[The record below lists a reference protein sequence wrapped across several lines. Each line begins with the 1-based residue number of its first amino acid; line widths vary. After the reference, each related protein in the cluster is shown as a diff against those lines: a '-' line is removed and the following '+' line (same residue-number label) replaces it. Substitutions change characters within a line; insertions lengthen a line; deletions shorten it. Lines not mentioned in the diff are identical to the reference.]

1 MSRNEDVYTIAD
13 DQILESMRRE
23 LERKGTMRPAPPSP
37 ESMAEGAQ
45 NGAARSRIRYAQPP
59 ATGSRA
65 LLAST
70 LSLFICGAGQ
80 AYNGQGQMGALL
92 FLTETFVVALNWSL
106 SRMWPEAKELADI
119 FGVTDLQ
126 IFLTV
131 ATLDFLLVFLAMA
144 AVHQAYRRAER
155 DDGPFGG
162 KDNPILSG
170 LASLII
176 PGWGQ
181 LVNGQ
186 PGKAVMFLFC
196 GLTGVFTLVLLLFTP
211 FLAMLNEVNAW
222 RNLSTQLN
230 TGVAAVLA
238 AAGLI
243 WILSIYDAMLV
254 AGFRRRM
261 S

>member
-13 DQILESMRRE
+13 DQILESMRKE
-23 LERKGTMRPAPPSP
+23 LERKGAMRPAPAST
-37 ESMAEGAQ
+37 SDGAPR
-45 NGAARSRIRYAQPP
+45 ATSRSKIRYAQPP
-59 ATGSRA
+59 ASGSRA

-70 LSLFICGAGQ
+70 MSLFICGAGQ

-92 FLTETFVVALNWSL
+92 FLTETFLVALNWSL
-106 SRMWPEAKELADI
+106 CRMWPEVKELADV

-126 IFLTV
+126 ILLTM
-131 ATLDFLLVFLAMA
+131 ATLDFLLVFLAMT
-144 AVHQAYRRAER
+144 AVYQAYRQAER
-155 DDGPFGG
+155 DDGQFGG

-170 LASLII
+170 MASLII

-186 PGKAVMFLFC
+186 PGKAVAFLFF
-196 GLTGVFTLVLLLFTP
+196 GLTGVFTVVLLVFTP

-222 RNLSTQLN
+222 RDMSTQLN

-238 AAGLI
+238 AAGII

-254 AGFRRRM
+254 AGFRRKM

>member
-1 MSRNEDVYTIAD
+1 MARNDDVYTIAD
-13 DQILESMRRE
+13 DQILDSMRRE
-23 LERKGTMRPAPPSP
+23 LERKGAMRPASSST
-37 ESMAEGAQ
+37 ESMADGSHK
-45 NGAARSRIRYAQPP
+45 GTARSRVRYAQP
-59 ATGSRA
+59 ATSGTRA

-80 AYNGQGQMGALL
+80 AYNGQGQVGALL
-92 FLTETFVVALNWSL
+92 FLTETLVVALNWSVC
-106 SRMWPEAKELADI
+106 RMWPEVRALADV

-126 IFLTV
+126 IFLSV
-131 ATLDFLLVFLAMA
+131 ATLDFLVVFLAMA
-144 AVHQAYRRAER
+144 AVHQAYRQAER

-170 LASLII
+170 MASLIV

-186 PGKAVMFLFC
+186 PGKAVAFLFF
-196 GLTGVFTLVLLLFTP
+196 GLTGIYTVVLLLFTP

-222 RNLSTQLN
+222 RDLSAQLN

-238 AAGLI
+238 ASGVV

-261 S
+261 N